1 MKNAACAEGAST
13 ISGLRAS
20 SPSREHF
27 PVLKLYSL
35 AASTASR
42 IDSEPPLV
50 TCPRTRALS
59 SSDSEKRVL
68 PERMLA
74 VMETMSL
81 SRQTVAGKTEECCF
95 FEFFFEF
102 FLISFRLIKKGFR
115 LIKTESFRD
124 FSLSLLLLLS
134 RCSPSGWCEQ
144 TQRRQRLKE

>member
-13 ISGLRAS
+13 ISGLRVS

-95 FEFFFEF
+95 FEFFFLSF
-102 FLISFRLIKKGFR
+102 F
-115 LIKTESFRD
+115 
-124 FSLSLLLLLS
+124 
-134 RCSPSGWCEQ
+134 
-144 TQRRQRLKE
+144 